1 MVNYNTRSVIALSV
15 LHFFVDFQC
24 AMLIYSNLKG
34 RSAEEIIICT
44 VIYNGLAFA
53 FQILFGAVAD
63 RFDITRLFTVFGPFL
78 VCTGGLFGNI
88 VMVSLIAG
96 IGNGLFHIGA
106 GRETLIRSDKKAK
119 LIGMFV
125 APGAL
130 GIFLG
135 PVLYRYSFIYRIIT
149 PLVLLSFC
157 VFYIFR
163 IKVVK
168 NTSVGKAGKIPDD
181 HDRGRSFLIL
191 ISMFLTVFFR
201 QFIGT
206 LFDYEFRSVFVLSL
220 FFTLF
225 IVLGKFFGGILS
237 DRFDTVIFYLVTQI
251 LSTVLLVF
259 SLYIEYF
266 AFIGIFLFN
275 LTMAISA
282 TLLYRTYPEYPG
294 TMFGVTT
301 LAIYLGVL
309 PSLLHKNIFVMNKV
323 AISLFCILSVI
334 TLVSGLILGK
344 DKK

>member
-1 MVNYNTRSVIALSV
+1 MKKNNTKSVIALSV

-24 AMLIYSNLKG
+24 AMLIYSNLKSH
-34 RSAEEIIICT
+34 SADEIIICT

-53 FQILFGAVAD
+53 FQLLFGAVAD
-63 RFDITRLFTVFGPFL
+63 RFDITRLFTVAGPFL
-78 VCTGGLFGNI
+78 VCAGGLFKNI
-88 VMVSLIAG
+88 VLVSVIAG

-157 VFYIFR
+157 IFYIFR
-163 IKVVK
+163 FKGVK
-168 NTSVGKAGKIPDD
+168 NTNSNKESLISDN
-181 HDRGRSFLIL
+181 HDRGKNILIL

-206 LFDYEFRSVFVLSL
+206 LFDYEFKSVFVLSL
-220 FFTLF
+220 LFTLC

-237 DRFDTVIFYLVTQI
+237 DRFDTITFYLVTQI
-251 LSTVLLVF
+251 LSTVFLVL

-266 AFIGIFLFN
+266 AFIGILLFN

-282 TLLYRTYPEYPG
+282 TLLYRTYPKYPG

-301 LAIYLGVL
+301 FAIYLGVL
-309 PSLLHKNIFVMNKV
+309 PSLLHKNIFVMNNV

-334 TLVSGLILGK
+334 TLVFGLILGK